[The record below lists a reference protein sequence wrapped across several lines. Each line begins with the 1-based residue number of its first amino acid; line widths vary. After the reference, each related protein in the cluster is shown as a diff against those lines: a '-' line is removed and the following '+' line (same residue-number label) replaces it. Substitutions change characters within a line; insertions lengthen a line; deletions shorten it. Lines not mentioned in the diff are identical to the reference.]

1 MTEKT
6 PSSNIPSLDI
16 PVIAFVAAS
25 SGTGKT
31 TLMESVLTVLVSRGY
46 RIGTVKHSAHTVQM
60 DKEGSDSWRFSK
72 AGAVNSVVVDR
83 ITVAV
88 MRSGGEVSVA
98 MAILDAGRDVDI
110 VLVEGFKELDLPKI
124 ELYREG
130 HTRQLLSAA
139 GESEIVGI
147 IAVAAEGKVDVSVP
161 VLPLNRPEVVC
172 DFIEE
177 RFLTAT

>member
-1 MTEKT
+1 
-6 PSSNIPSLDI
+6 
-16 PVIAFVAAS
+16 
-25 SGTGKT
+25 
-31 TLMESVLTVLVSRGY
+31 
-46 RIGTVKHSAHTVQM
+46 M

-83 ITVAV
+83 TMIAV
-88 MRSGGEVSVA
+88 MRSGVEA
-98 MAILDAGRDVDI
+98 AAATAILDASRDVDI

-130 HTRQLLSAA
+130 HSTQLLSAA
-139 GESEIVGI
+139 SEPETLGI
-147 IAVAAEGKVDVSVP
+147 IAVAAEGKVDASVP

-177 RFLTAT
+177 RFL